1 MILYTDNQFST
12 IFESIYLWYHSKK
25 CMRHDFLFSISF
37 KAICIFISSG
47 ILLLTQSTFNSLPFK
62 LIKHYNV
69 LILIQEGNYKYI
81 QQLEQR
87 VPQGKQF
94 KSGKTIWNKYQ
105 VTLLGWVLALIW
117 RRDTG
122 TTFSNSLQ
130 PWLFHHVKESH
141 Q

>member
-25 CMRHDFLFSISF
+25 CMRHDFLFPILSRPF
-37 KAICIFISSG
+37 VYLYLQAYCSSHNKHL
-47 ILLLTQSTFNSLPFK
+47 ILCQFK

-94 KSGKTIWNKYQ
+94 KSGKTIWNKYE
-105 VTLLGWVLALIW
+105 VTLLAWVLALIW